1 MRAVHYVGSFAADT
15 EAEFTLYH
23 VIRSFGL
30 GFPEDLCL
38 RDEDIG
44 AFVEEANFFTD
55 GCGAS
60 VACGSLAADSPRQ
73 TSSPLTGEDQGG
85 GDKINRNSTT

>member
-1 MRAVHYVGSFAADT
+1 MKAVHYVGSLAVDT

-44 AFVEEANFFTD
+44 AFVEEAESLSQLLL
-55 GCGAS
+55 CGPWES
-60 VACGSLAADSPRQ
+60 Y
-73 TSSPLTGEDQGG
+73 
-85 GDKINRNSTT
+85 ST